1 MIPQGLRL
9 SVLLGSLGTCL
20 GSWIKVFATGQAYF
34 PLLFAGQT
42 IVAISQIFIL
52 GIPPQLA
59 ATWFP
64 SNQVSSACAIGVF
77 GNQVNIENQNFA
89 KVQKQAT
96 VATPRSTLDWKSWKK
111 SKKHSESL
119 TPTKCFHKESSYLVS
134 STHCF

>member
-1 MIPQGLRL
+1 M
-9 SVLLGSLGTCL
+9 LLGSLGTCL

-64 SNQVSSACAIGVF
+64 SSQVSSACAIGVF

-89 KVQKQAT
+89 VKKVQKQAT
-96 VATPRSTLDWKSWKK
+96 VATPSSIRWKILKKKYSDKLSTTALAGRDAT
-111 SKKHSESL
+111 EN
-119 TPTKCFHKESSYLVS
+119 
-134 STHCF
+134 